1 MRRAIYEGWVR
12 HIRHR
17 PAKHAFQYRLF
28 MAYLDLDELD
38 QVFSGRWLWSTRRRA
53 VARFLPSDHLDGNC
67 EDLARGVRRLVRER
81 SGLQLDGPVR
91 LLTHLR
97 YFGYVFNPISIYYC
111 FKKNNP
117 IPRCYVLEVS
127 NTPWKERVCYV
138 LPSAKSES
146 ISRKRGQLFNFDKEL
161 HVSPF
166 IPMDMSY
173 RCWLAPPGERLSLS
187 IEVRRGEETTLQT
200 SLALARR
207 PVSGVVL
214 ARSLLRYPL
223 MTANVSLRIH
233 LNALRLWLKGVPPLA
248 HPGS

>member
-1 MRRAIYEGWVR
+1 MHSAIYEGWVR

-17 PAKHAFQYRLF
+17 PARHAFQYRLF
-28 MAYLDLDELD
+28 MAYMDLDELD
-38 QVFSGRWLWSTRRRA
+38 QVFAGRWLWSARRPA
-53 VARFLPSDHLDGNC
+53 VARFSPSDHLDGHCGN
-67 EDLARGVRRLVRER
+67 LAEGVRALVRER

-97 YFGYVFNPISIYYC
+97 YFGYIFNPISVYYC
-111 FKKNNP
+111 FERNNP
-117 IPRCYVLEVS
+117 APRCYVLEVS

-138 LPSAKSES
+138 LPVTDSKS
-146 ISRKRGQLFNFDKEL
+146 RGKGELFDFKKEM

-173 RCWLAPPGERLSLS
+173 RCWMRAPAQRLSLS
-187 IEVRRGEETTLQT
+187 IEVLRQEEAMLQT

-207 PVSGVVL
+207 PITGGAL

-223 MTANVSLRIH
+223 MTANVTWRIH
-233 LNALRLWLKGVPPLA
+233 INALRLWLKGVQPLA

>member
-1 MRRAIYEGWVR
+1 MHSAIYEGWVR

-17 PAKHAFQYRLF
+17 PARHAFQYRLF

-38 QVFSGRWLWSTRRRA
+38 QVFSGRWLWSTRRA
-53 VARFLPSDHLDGNC
+53 AIARFMPGDHLDGSG
-67 EDLARGVRRLVRER
+67 EDLAQGVRKLVRER
-81 SGLQLDGPVR
+81 SGLCLDGPVR

-97 YFGYVFNPISIYYC
+97 YCGYIFNPISIYYC
-111 FKKNNP
+111 FNAGDP
-117 IPRCYVLEVS
+117 TPGCYVLEVS

-138 LPSAKSES
+138 LPVSDAKSNG
-146 ISRKRGQLFNFDKEL
+146 KGQLFDFNKEM

-173 RCWLAPPGERLSLS
+173 RCWVCGPGERLSLS
-187 IEVRRGEETTLQT
+187 IEVLDDEQATLQT

-207 PVSGVVL
+207 PVTGGVL

-223 MTANVSLRIH
+223 MTANVSSRIH
-233 LNALRLWLKGVPPLA
+233 LNALRLWIKGVQPMA